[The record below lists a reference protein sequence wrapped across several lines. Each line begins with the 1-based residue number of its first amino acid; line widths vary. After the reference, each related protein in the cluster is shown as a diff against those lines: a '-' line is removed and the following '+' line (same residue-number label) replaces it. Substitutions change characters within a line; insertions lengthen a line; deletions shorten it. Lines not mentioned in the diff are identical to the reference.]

1 MLYWLTDL
9 SDQISV
15 FNVFRYI
22 TFRAVG
28 ATVTALLFV
37 FLFGPVIIDQ
47 VAHQARARASRSAPT
62 ARSRTSSPRRAR
74 PPWAD

>member
-28 ATVTALLFV
+28 ATVTGAHFRL
-37 FLFGPVIIDQ
+37 PV
-47 VAHQARARASRSAPT
+47 RS
-62 ARSRTSSPRRAR
+62 
-74 PPWAD
+74 D